1 MQLPL
6 QGSCTYIMFGQS
18 SSWLHLV
25 VPWLPV
31 KFGMAGSKTLLHA
44 VFVRLLTTLNSPC
57 LMLQVA
63 GLFVGM
69 VSLGFAVDRIGR
81 KTGSIFTAVV
91 MIIGESLELK
101 ESQPVVIWP

>member
-1 MQLPL
+1 MQVPL
-6 QGSCTYIMFGQS
+6 QGSCTSRMFGQS

-25 VPWLPV
+25 VLWLSEECC
-31 KFGMAGSKTLLHA
+31 MAGSKTLLHA
-44 VFVRLLTTLNSPC
+44 VFCQATFHACSPC

-91 MIIGESLELK
+91 MIIGESMELK